1 MRTMNRGVIV
11 GIVGVVIAIGTSWRP
26 TVAQTA
32 RNEDVLPA
40 LLTEVKGLRA
50 AIETLAGTGPR
61 VQLLSSRLQLQ
72 EGRMTGM
79 IRRLD
84 TVRDNLATAKREL
97 DRARGLEKLLAGEGE
112 KPGATEDLGVLAG
125 FKHEVVAAQAAVER
139 LTAEEA
145 QLTQDLTVEQ
155 ARWTDIN
162 RRLDELE
169 RALTGRAGL

>member
-11 GIVGVVIAIGTSWRP
+11 GIVGVVVAMGSAWRP

-40 LLTEVKGLRA
+40 LLTEVRGLRS
-50 AIETLAGTGPR
+50 AIEQLAGAGPR

-72 EGRMTGM
+72 EGRMTAM

-97 DRARGLEKLLAGEGE
+97 DRARGVEKMFAGEGG
-112 KPGATEDLGVLAG
+112 KPGATEDNGVLAG
-125 FKHEVVAAQAAVER
+125 FKREVVAAQASVDR
-139 LTAEEA
+139 LIAEEA

-169 RALTGRAGL
+169 RALAGKAGQ

>member
-11 GIVGVVIAIGTSWRP
+11 GIVGVAVAIGSSWRP

-40 LLTEVKGLRA
+40 LLTEVRGLRS
-50 AIETLAGTGPR
+50 AIETLAGAGPR

-72 EGRMTGM
+72 EGRMTAM

-84 TVRDNLATAKREL
+84 TVRDNLATAKRDL
-97 DRARGLEKLLAGEGE
+97 DRARGLEKMLAGEGSA
-112 KPGATEDLGVLAG
+112 PGATEDQGVLAG
-125 FKHEVVAAQAAVER
+125 FKREIVSAQASVDR
-139 LTAEEA
+139 LAAEEA

-169 RALTGRAGL
+169 RALGRAGH